1 MARHN
6 QLGKWGEDLACD
18 ILVADGWAIAERNWR
33 LGHLE
38 IDIIAMNTN
47 TIVFAEVK
55 TRADIDEDPFEAIDR
70 RKISN
75 MVRAADAYLAMHPDL
90 RQNPRFDLFGISGT
104 PDNHRLEH
112 LPDAFDPPLRSY

>member
-1 MARHN
+1 
-6 QLGKWGEDLACD
+6 
-18 ILVADGWAIAERNWR
+18 
-33 LGHLE
+33 
-38 IDIIAMNTN
+38 
-47 TIVFAEVK
+47 
-55 TRADIDEDPFEAIDR
+55 
-70 RKISN
+70 

>member
-18 ILVADGWAIAERNWR
+18 LLVADGWAIAERNGR

>member
-18 ILVADGWAIAERNWR
+18 LLVADGWAIAERNWR
-33 LGHLE
+33 LGHPE